1 MARKTRDFT
10 VGDPAKELLIFSW
23 PMILAMVLQNLYNT
37 ADTLVVGRF
46 VGDIA
51 MGAVGTSGSVT
62 TVVLLLMTGATTGM
76 SIIISQYIG
85 AKDERNVR
93 STLMTGI
100 YIVLGCAAVF
110 GALGF
115 AFARQLLQIIKVSD
129 PQTLEFGVIYLRII
143 FAGTIATAM
152 YNMGNA
158 VSRALGDSVT
168 PMIVLAITCVLN
180 VGLNVL
186 FVAAFQMGVAGVGY
200 ATVLSTIISAVVCW
214 VIIWQRFPIIRPDKA
229 SLRMN
234 KRITVTLIRIGIPS
248 ALQSSTLSIGALL
261 VQSMVNS
268 FTTTALPVMAAYAA
282 ATKLEAL
289 ISYPPGGITTGLQFF
304 AGQNVGA
311 GKFERVELGFR
322 AALKIIIIYSVCS
335 CIFLC
340 LLGGPLMT
348 FFTNTP
354 VTVDIGRQ
362 YLIIT
367 GISVIFCGTVF
378 LTRSTLVGAGDASSG
393 VIISGIELGTRIVM
407 AYVLSHFTPLGYIGV
422 FLGSPIGWICGSAYG
437 FIRYRSGKW
446 KEKRLVGGEPE
457 ETLVSN

>member
-85 AKDERNVR
+85 AKDGRNVR
-93 STLMTGI
+93 STLVTGI

-186 FVAAFQMGVAGVGY
+186 FVAAFQMGVAGVG
-200 ATVLSTIISAVVCW
+200 
-214 VIIWQRFPIIRPDKA
+214 
-229 SLRMN
+229 
-234 KRITVTLIRIGIPS
+234 
-248 ALQSSTLSIGALL
+248 
-261 VQSMVNS
+261 
-268 FTTTALPVMAAYAA
+268 
-282 ATKLEAL
+282 
-289 ISYPPGGITTGLQFF
+289 
-304 AGQNVGA
+304 
-311 GKFERVELGFR
+311 
-322 AALKIIIIYSVCS
+322 
-335 CIFLC
+335 
-340 LLGGPLMT
+340 
-348 FFTNTP
+348 
-354 VTVDIGRQ
+354 
-362 YLIIT
+362 
-367 GISVIFCGTVF
+367 
-378 LTRSTLVGAGDASSG
+378 
-393 VIISGIELGTRIVM
+393 
-407 AYVLSHFTPLGYIGV
+407 
-422 FLGSPIGWICGSAYG
+422 
-437 FIRYRSGKW
+437 
-446 KEKRLVGGEPE
+446 
-457 ETLVSN
+457 